1 MRRVSLV
8 SAVLLALALASPAWA
23 TAPPFKPINVFL
35 SPHSE
40 PGKAHTHS
48 CAKGGPQKQVK
59 LPGARAIGDLAH
71 KAVVA
76 CEQPPRS
83 QPFLSGLKHTEAV
96 ALLALVG

>member
-1 MRRVSLV
+1 MRQLLLV
-8 SAVLLALALASPAWA
+8 LTLVLVLVPTAAAA
-23 TAPPFKPINVFL
+23 TKPPITSIFLRFDTQQAKPR
-35 SPHSE
+35 
-40 PGKAHTHS
+40 THS

-59 LPGARAIGDLAH
+59 LPGSRATGDLAH

-83 QPFLSGLKHTEAV
+83 QPFVTSLKHAETA

>member
-1 MRRVSLV
+1 MKRVLLV
-8 SAVLLALALASPAWA
+8 STALVLSVASPAWA
-23 TAPPFKPINVFL
+23 KAPPSNPVKIFL
-35 SPHSE
+35 SLPTAQ
-40 PGKAHTHS
+40 GKARTHS

-59 LPGARAIGDLAH
+59 LPGSRALGDLAH

-83 QPFLSGLKHTEAV
+83 QPFLSGLKHTEAA